1 MKLTSVEISNIRCYK
16 DPVKVYI
23 DDLTTFIGKNDIGKS
38 TVLEALEIF
47 FNNSTVKMY
56 QDDCSINSGS
66 STVRITCEFTN
77 LPDKII
83 LDSGSE
89 TSLKEEYL
97 LINDSTLKIRK
108 VYDCSKK
115 TPSCEVFILAN
126 HPTAT
131 NIHNLLELKEKD
143 LQKIIKSEEIDC
155 ALKGNPLMRK
165 AIWGNAKDLKLN
177 EVAIPVTKPKEDSKR
192 IWEQVDKYLPLF
204 ALFQSDRSSKDSDG
218 EVQDPMKAAISA
230 AISEVRDDIERIQKR
245 VQIRT
250 EEIANNTLKA
260 LKTIDNTLATQLV
273 PDFIPPTLAKWS
285 GLFSVNL
292 STDGIPLNKRGS
304 GVRRLV
310 LVAFFKAEAERL
322 LTSSSKKGII
332 YAVEEPETAQH
343 PNNQKILQQAFSDLA
358 NEENCQVILTTHS
371 PGFASDLPMEGIR
384 YVSRNE
390 NNEQRIESG
399 VDVLG
404 KVAEALG
411 VTPDSRVKLLCC
423 VEGPTDVK
431 AIKALSHVLHLQ
443 DTSLPDLST
452 DDRVAFVVLGGG
464 NLKHWVNN
472 NYLKGFGRPEMHIY
486 DADVA
491 SYVAVIN
498 QVNKRGDGSIGFI
511 TNKHE
516 IESYLHSD
524 AIKAAFGVDVVVTDH
539 PNEDGKAT
547 PKVFS
552 EIYSVAQGY
561 DGIMKDNNAK
571 IRLSEKAFPLM
582 TSDMIAERDPDGE
595 VEGWFRTIAGFLD

>member
-16 DPVKVYI
+16 DPVKVNI

-47 FNNSTVKMY
+47 FNNSTVKMS
-56 QDDCSINSGS
+56 QEDCNISSGS
-66 STVRITCEFTN
+66 STVFITCEFTN
-77 LPDKII
+77 LPEKII
-83 LDSGSE
+83 LDSGYE
-89 TSLKEEYL
+89 TSLKDEYL
-97 LINDSTLKIRK
+97 LTEQSTLKIKK

-115 TPSCEVFILAN
+115 SPSCEVYIIAN
-126 HPTAT
+126 HPTAS
-131 NIHNLLELKEKD
+131 NINNLLELKEKD
-143 LQKIIKSEEIDC
+143 LQQIIKSEGIDC

-165 AIWGNAKDLKLN
+165 SIWNNSEDLILN
-177 EVAIPVTKPKEDSKR
+177 EIEIQVTKPKEDSKR
-192 IWEQVDKYLPLF
+192 IWEQLDKYLPLF

-218 EVQDPMKAAISA
+218 EVQDPMKAAVST

-245 VQIRT
+245 VQART
-250 EEIANNTLKA
+250 EEIANNTLES
-260 LKTIDNTLATQLV
+260 LKTIDSTLATELV
-273 PDFIPPTLAKWS
+273 PDFIPPTLTKWA

-322 LTSSSKKGII
+322 LTSSSKKGLI
-332 YAVEEPETAQH
+332 YAIEEPETAQH
-343 PNNQKILQQAFSDLA
+343 PNNQKILQQAFSDLS

-390 NNEQRIESG
+390 NNEQCIESG
-399 VDVLG
+399 ADVLG

-431 AIKALSHVLHLQ
+431 ALKALSRVLHLN
-443 DTSLPDLST
+443 DNTLPDLSS

-491 SYVAVIN
+491 SYVAVID
-498 QVNKRGDGSIGFI
+498 QVNNRGDGSIGFI
-511 TNKHE
+511 TKKHE

-524 AIKAAFGVDVVVTDH
+524 AIKAAFDVDVVVTDH
-539 PNEDGKAT
+539 PNENGKAT
-547 PKVFS
+547 PKLFS
-552 EIYSVAQGY
+552 EIYSLAQGF
-561 DGIMKDNNAK
+561 DGVMKDNNAK
-571 IRLSEKAFPLM
+571 IRLSERAFPLM
-582 TSDMIAERDPDGE
+582 TSEMIAERDPDGE
-595 VEGWFRTIAGFLD
+595 VQGWFRTIAGFLN